1 MSELENPHY
10 HRKAGYAM
18 IMVAASLAAIG
29 LMHITIGEDVL
40 FADTIQREKTQTFE
54 EYKLYEGFFWQPHKV
69 MMMNHQNGKS
79 SVLKF
84 QDVKL
89 NNGFTDKDF
98 SQNSLRRSR

>member
-1 MSELENPHY
+1 
-10 HRKAGYAM
+10 
-18 IMVAASLAAIG
+18 
-29 LMHITIGEDVL
+29 
-40 FADTIQREKTQTFE
+40 
-54 EYKLYEGFFWQPHKV
+54 